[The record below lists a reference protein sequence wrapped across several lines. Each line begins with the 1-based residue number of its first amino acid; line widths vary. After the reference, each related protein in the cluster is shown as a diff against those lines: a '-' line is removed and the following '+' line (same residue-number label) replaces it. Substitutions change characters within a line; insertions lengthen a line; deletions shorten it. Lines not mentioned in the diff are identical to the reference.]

1 MIAQNTRPMYLSPE
15 LPRNGTLLLNGCHPK
30 VGIHP
35 ACTGKEFLQWLL
47 GECPVGMTAATATT
61 ASKSCVTMWQW
72 RVRGAAFP
80 TMSLIARSSM
90 DHGQRIDCAA
100 AIGPAASPEKN

>member
-35 ACTGKEFLQWLL
+35 ACTGEEFLQWLL
-47 GECPVGMTAATATT
+47 GECPRGHDCGHAQD
-61 ASKSCVTMWQW
+61 CWQEL
-72 RVRGAAFP
+72 RDNVAMESQGAAFP

-90 DHGQRIDCAA
+90 DHGQCIDCAA